1 MQTVEIGTI
10 FWLIALKK
18 PNACEALVFKESVDS
33 DLFFEFVLHLVR
45 INFLVPADIFVVDNS
60 SIHTLGGNE
69 ELQEVL
75 WEDANILMVTLP
87 PYHPEYNPT
96 EFVFNYLTQ
105 ELRRRAMRYNSQT
118 TEEFE
123 EHLYEVLDTV
133 PYNYVEKFYRKMGYT
148 KY

>member
-1 MQTVEIGTI
+1 M
-10 FWLIALKK
+10 
-18 PNACEALVFKESVDS
+18 
-33 DLFFEFVLHLVR
+33 
-45 INFLVPADIFVVDNS
+45 
-60 SIHTLGGNE
+60 
-69 ELQEVL
+69 L
-75 WEDANILMVTLP
+75 WEEANILMVTLP